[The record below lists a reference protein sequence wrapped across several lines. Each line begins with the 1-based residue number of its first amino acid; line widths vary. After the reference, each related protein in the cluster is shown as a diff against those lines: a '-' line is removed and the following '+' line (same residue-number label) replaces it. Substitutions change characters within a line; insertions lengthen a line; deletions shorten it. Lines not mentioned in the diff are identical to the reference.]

1 MPNATMWYV
10 MSRVEREIIYF
21 KKNRRKKKEK
31 INAISYV
38 RYCTVVVELG
48 RQQLLLL
55 VAVELVD

>member
-21 KKNRRKKKEK
+21 KKKNKK
-31 INAISYV
+31 NAISYV
-38 RYCTVVVELG
+38 QHCTVVVELE
-48 RQQLLLL
+48 RQQQLLL